1 MLGHET
7 LVLALLQLADAG
19 ALNGWHGRRVLG
31 SPAGRALVS
40 VALPPGGTLARSMCD
55 DPPMW
60 QLGLPPLEIV
70 ARSVIVYAIFLAAL
84 RIFGKREIGQFTLF
98 DLALVLLAANA
109 LQPAI
114 TGPDQSI
121 PGAAI
126 IIVTIFVLN
135 GLVSALR
142 RRVPFVRRLLEFQ
155 PTVIGRNGAWLPEAL
170 DKEGLDEDDLG
181 AALREHGLD
190 SIKEMKLAV
199 LEQDGSLSIVPTDGN
214 DLQIRARRRRYKH
227 HA

>member
-1 MLGHET
+1 
-7 LVLALLQLADAG
+7 
-19 ALNGWHGRRVLG
+19 
-31 SPAGRALVS
+31 
-40 VALPPGGTLARSMCD
+40 
-55 DPPMW
+55 MW
-60 QLGLPPLEIV
+60 QLGVPPLEIV
-70 ARSVIVYAIFLAAL
+70 ARTVIVYVVFLAAL
-84 RIFGKREIGQFTLF
+84 RIFGKREVGQFTLF

-121 PGAAI
+121 PGAVI

-135 GLVSALR
+135 RIVAELR
-142 RRVPFVRRLLEFQ
+142 RRVPLVRSLLEFK
-155 PTVIGRNGAWLPEAL
+155 PTVIGRDGAWLPEAL
-170 DKEGLDEDDLG
+170 DKEGLDEDDLE

-199 LEQDGSLSIVPTDGN
+199 LEQDGSMSIVPVDGQ
-214 DLQIRARRRRYKH
+214 DVRIRARRRRYKH

>member
-1 MLGHET
+1 
-7 LVLALLQLADAG
+7 
-19 ALNGWHGRRVLG
+19 
-31 SPAGRALVS
+31 
-40 VALPPGGTLARSMCD
+40 MCD
-55 DPPMW
+55 DPGMW

-70 ARSVIVYAIFLAAL
+70 VRTAIVYALFLAAL
-84 RIFGKREIGQFTLF
+84 RIFGKREVGQFTLF

-126 IIVTIFVLN
+126 IIVTIFALN
-135 GLVSALR
+135 GLVAQLR
-142 RRVPFVRRLLEFQ
+142 QRFPLVRRILEFQ
-155 PTVIGRNGAWLPEAL
+155 PTVIGRDGKWLPEAL
-170 DKEGLDEDDLG
+170 ESQGLDPDDLG

-190 SIKEMKLAV
+190 SIKDMKLAV

-214 DLQIRARRRRYKH
+214 GVRIRARRRLYKH
-227 HA
+227 HG